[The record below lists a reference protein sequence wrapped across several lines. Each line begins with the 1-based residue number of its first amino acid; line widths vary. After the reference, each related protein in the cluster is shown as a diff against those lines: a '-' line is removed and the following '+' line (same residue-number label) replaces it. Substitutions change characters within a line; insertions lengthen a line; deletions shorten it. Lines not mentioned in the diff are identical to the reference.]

1 MKSSEYWKQR
11 FQQLEDASHAYGQ
24 KTYAEIEPAFIIAQR
39 NVQKE
44 IEAWYGRFADN
55 NGITLQEAKKM
66 LSSKDLKELQWDIND
81 YIKYGKENAIDGR
94 WMNELEHASAKFHI
108 SRLEAL
114 QLRTQ
119 QAMEAAFGN
128 ELDAVDGMARHLY
141 SDGYYHSIFEVQRG
155 FNVGWNVG
163 QIDNRT
169 LDKVITKPWST
180 DGKTFSDRIWSRKT
194 QTINELHQE
203 LTRTLIQGKAPD
215 TAIKHMTQFVDG
227 KVKNAKYAAS
237 RLVMT
242 EGAYFHSVSQQQAFK
257 DLDVE
262 EYEIVATL
270 DFRTSEICQEMDGQH
285 FPMKDYD
292 PGSTAPPFHPNC
304 RSVPVP
310 HFDDEWSGGERAAR
324 DEDGKT
330 YYVPSDMT
338 YPEWKK
344 SFVDGHTEDLKPSA
358 SEEFQNAFDGQVD
371 LLKQYGNVTNI
382 MLKGSSDDLM
392 KWSELQKITNLD
404 EKSILK
410 ELSKDAKG
418 WETILASQTEEKM
431 QPFVN
436 QLLDVATDEELGAL
450 NLWTGET
457 YANIN
462 QYLRYGVNVDKIS
475 KKAAHDIETVL
486 DKVQTTEEIIVHRGT
501 GTKHIFE
508 KMIGDWKTDPTVLI
522 GQEFS
527 DLGFTATSPLVEG
540 GFSGV
545 GATQCELFIKVPV
558 GTHGAYIA
566 QEAHNELEREFLLQR
581 GYSYR
586 IIDAEYR
593 SNPLFP
599 DEQDL
604 KVWCEVVLDE

>member
-1 MKSSEYWKQR
+1 MMKSSEYWKQR

-24 KTYAEIEPAFIIAQR
+24 KTYAEIEPAFTTAQR
-39 NVQKE
+39 NIQKE

-55 NGITLQEAKKM
+55 NGITLQEARKM

-94 WMNELEHASAKFHI
+94 WMKELENASAKFHI

-141 SDGYYHSIFEVQRG
+141 SDGYYHSIFEVQKG

-169 LDKVITKPWST
+169 LDNVITKPWSA

-215 TAIKHMTQFVDG
+215 AAIKHITQFVDG

-242 EGAYFHSVSQQQAFK
+242 EDAYFHSISQQQAFK

-270 DFRTSEICQEMDGQH
+270 DSRTSEICQEMDGQH

-304 RSVPVP
+304 RSVTVP
-310 HFDDEWSGGERAAR
+310 YFDDEWSGGERAAR

-344 SFVDGHTEDLKPSA
+344 SFVDGDPADTAQLVKP
-358 SEEFQNAFDGQVD
+358 
-371 LLKQYGNVTNI
+371 
-382 MLKGSSDDLM
+382 
-392 KWSELQKITNLD
+392 
-404 EKSILK
+404 
-410 ELSKDAKG
+410 KDKPK
-418 WETILASQTEEKM
+418 TMFI
-431 QPFVN
+431 
-436 QLLDVATDEELGAL
+436 
-450 NLWTGET
+450 
-457 YANIN
+457 
-462 QYLRYGVNVDKIS
+462 DKIS
-475 KKAAHDIETVL
+475 DSGDMSEAMKQAHDVLGIDYIDCDKMNVSVANMMNHEIARIYDTFGNLHEAGVL
-486 DKVQTTEEIIVHRGT
+486 DEIRNYPKRTSWYAAYSNPWKSVFVKNVNAKSAMKKLADDAKANFDIGFWSSSDTEHTIRHEVGHAVQHWLTDSAVS
-501 GTKHIFE
+501 
-508 KMIGDWKTDPTVLI
+508 GDYKAKKLEDIHKIREQTL
-522 GQEFS
+522 S
-527 DLGFTATSPLVEG
+527 DLGITNWSTKDTPEH
-540 GFSGV
+540 
-545 GATQCELFIKVPV
+545 IKAA
-558 GTHGAYIA
+558 GKK
-566 QEAHNELEREFLLQR
+566 L
-581 GYSYR
+581 SYYGLR
-586 IIDAEYR
+586 NDAEFIAESVAQYM
-593 SNPLFP
+593 SGSPG
-599 DEQDL
+599 DIAKQ
-604 KVWCEVVLDE
+604 VVEILLRGAK

>member
-1 MKSSEYWKQR
+1 MKSSEYWKKR

-24 KTYAEIEPAFIIAQR
+24 KTYAEIEPAFTTAQR
-39 NVQKE
+39 NIQKE

-55 NGITLQEAKKM
+55 NGITLQEARKM

-94 WMNELEHASAKFHI
+94 WMKELENASAKFHI

-141 SDGYYHSIFEVQRG
+141 SDGYYHSIFEVQKG
-155 FNVGWNVG
+155 FNVGWNIG
-163 QIDNRT
+163 QIDNKT

-215 TAIKHMTQFVDG
+215 AAIKHMTQFVDG

-242 EGAYFHSVSQQQAFK
+242 EDAYFHSVSQQQAFK

-270 DFRTSEICQEMDGQH
+270 DSRTSEICQEMDGQH

-310 HFDDEWSGGERAAR
+310 YFDDEWSGGERAAR
-324 DEDGKT
+324 GEDGKT

-338 YPEWKK
+338 YSEWKK
-344 SFVDGHTEDLKPSA
+344 SFVDSDPADTAQPVKTKEPIAH
-358 SEEFQNAFDGQVD
+358 SEQMKKI
-371 LLKQYGNVTNI
+371 L
-382 MLKGSSDDLM
+382 DDL
-392 KWSELQKITNLD
+392 N
-404 EKSILK
+404 
-410 ELSKDAKG
+410 
-418 WETILASQTEEKM
+418 
-431 QPFVN
+431 
-436 QLLDVATDEELGAL
+436 
-450 NLWTGET
+450 
-457 YANIN
+457 
-462 QYLRYGVNVDKIS
+462 
-475 KKAAHDIETVL
+475 
-486 DKVQTTEEIIVHRGT
+486 
-501 GTKHIFE
+501 
-508 KMIGDWKTDPTVLI
+508 
-522 GQEFS
+522 
-527 DLGFTATSPLVEG
+527 
-540 GFSGV
+540 
-545 GATQCELFIKVPV
+545 
-558 GTHGAYIA
+558 
-566 QEAHNELEREFLLQR
+566 
-581 GYSYR
+581 
-586 IIDAEYR
+586 
-593 SNPLFP
+593 
-599 DEQDL
+599 
-604 KVWCEVVLDE
+604 